1 MNVRA
6 KFRCQSVTH
15 LTTAS
20 PGDVA
25 AHITFF
31 PVYEDGSGK
40 NASWSKYTP
49 NGKLDRKALPAPEGD
64 AYSRHAY
71 EPPQGKIEE
80 ALAQIW
86 QQLVA
91 RLQSV

>member
-49 NGKLDRKALPAPEGD
+49 NGKLEMTVTNPDAIAAFELGKSYYLDFTPAE
-64 AYSRHAY
+64 
-71 EPPQGKIEE
+71 
-80 ALAQIW
+80 
-86 QQLVA
+86 
-91 RLQSV
+91 